1 MVQKT
6 KAKKKTKKKTNKKIT
21 KRQKKM
27 RVITLSVI
35 IVVIIIIAI
44 ILFLTSSIFDIK
56 SIMVENNQKLS
67 SEEIV
72 QASTLQVGENRLK
85 KSKRTISENIK
96 TLPYI
101 ENVKITKKLNGE
113 IHIDVEERVA
123 TYMLQYDNKYAYID
137 NQGYILEISENLA
150 ELPILANYSSKGIIP
165 GQRLELKDLK
175 KLDEVIKIVEAA
187 KSQGIAKLITEI
199 NIADERNYIIKIP
212 THKKTIEFGDI
223 SNLNVKILNIVEV
236 LKKTEGK
243 EGTILI
249 KNRVSFIE
257 SFTSP

>member
-6 KAKKKTKKKTNKKIT
+6 KAKKKTKKKTNKKLT
-21 KRQKKM
+21 KKQKKM
-27 RVITLSVI
+27 RIITLCVI
-35 IVVIIIIAI
+35 IAIIIIIAI

-72 QASTLQVGENRLK
+72 QASTLQIGENRLK

-96 TLPYI
+96 TLSYI
-101 ENVKITKKLNGE
+101 ESVKITKKLNGE
-113 IHIDVEERVA
+113 IHIEVKERVA

-137 NQGYILEISENLA
+137 NQGYILEISETPT
-150 ELPILANYSSKGIIP
+150 ELPILVNYSSKEIIP
-165 GQRLELKDLK
+165 GKRLELKDLK

-187 KSQGIAKLITEI
+187 RVHGIANLITEI
-199 NIADERNYIIKIP
+199 NIEDERDYTIKMP
-212 THKKTIEFGDI
+212 TQKKTIEFGDI
-223 SNLNVKILNIVEV
+223 DNLNVKILNIVEV

-243 EGTILI
+243 AGTILI

-257 SFTSP
+257 DFSIP

>member
-6 KAKKKTKKKTNKKIT
+6 KAKKKAKKKTNKKIT
-21 KRQKKM
+21 QRQKKI
-27 RVITLSVI
+27 RLITLLIVI
-35 IVVIIIIAI
+35 ILIVIIAI

-56 SIMVENNQKLS
+56 SIMVENNEKLS

-72 QASTLQVGENRLK
+72 QASTLQIGENRLR
-85 KSKRTISENIK
+85 KSKRTIAENIK

-101 ENVKITKKLNGE
+101 ENVKIIKKLNGE
-113 IHIDVEERVA
+113 IHIKVEERVA

-137 NQGYILEISENLA
+137 NQGYILEISETPV
-150 ELPILANYSSKGIIP
+150 ELPILANYSSKEIIP
-165 GQRLELKDLK
+165 GQRLELKDLR
-175 KLDEVIKIVEAA
+175 KLDEIIKIVEASR
-187 KSQGIAKLITEI
+187 SQGIANLITEI
-199 NIADERNYIIKIP
+199 NIEDERDYIIKMP
-212 THKKTIEFGDI
+212 TQKKTIEFGDI

-257 SFTSP
+257 SFSIP